1 MIKILELPLEEDL
14 APLYQYLRSHNVP
27 IRIIEASGRQEVWV
41 ADEQLRDLTL
51 ELYQRY
57 RQDPQVRAGLSQWQS
72 QTDAAM
78 RDRPSPWAQ
87 RLISLARAPVV
98 WAGLL
103 GMALVAVLLDLG
115 GLAMAVVPKLFFADL
130 TLSDY
135 ATLDARLAMLK
146 YTLAQGEWWRL
157 LTPVFLHSGPTHLI
171 FNALWYWYLGVRVE
185 RLMGTGTML
194 ALVLVTGIGSN
205 LAQYLETGPAFGG
218 MSGVVYGLFGYVGWR
233 MFFAPRPGLTM
244 PPAILVFALVW
255 LLLGY
260 TGIPLMLGMGKM
272 ANTAHL
278 SGLLLGILI
287 AWLSAG
293 HKKMAS

>member
-57 RQDPQVRAGLSQWQS
+57 RQDPQVRAGLNQWQAEDNIARQQHQAPGARLLS
-72 QTDAAM
+72 I
-78 RDRPSPWAQ
+78 AQ
-87 RLISLARAPVV
+87 APVV
-98 WAGLL
+98 WGGLL
-103 GMALVAVLLDLG
+103 GMVLVA
-115 GLAMAVVPKLFFADL
+115 GLAYLGWTGVALLSKLFFTDL

-135 ATLDARLAMLK
+135 ATLDTRLTILEQ
-146 YTLAQGEWWRL
+146 TLARGEWWRL
-157 LTPVFLHSGPTHLI
+157 LTPIFLHAGAMHLI

-185 RLMGTGTML
+185 RVMGTRTML
-194 ALVLVTGIGSN
+194 LLVLLTGVGAN
-205 LAQYLETGPAFGG
+205 LAQYLVSGPGFGG

-233 MFFAPRPGLTM
+233 MFFAPRPGLIM

-260 TGIPLMLGMGKM
+260 TGIPLLLGQGQM

-278 SGLLLGILI
+278 AGLLLGILM
-287 AWLSAG
+287 AWLESRLTRRA
-293 HKKMAS
+293 

>member
-1 MIKILELPLEEDL
+1 MIKILELSLDEDL

-57 RQDPQVRAGLSQWQS
+57 RQDPQVRLGLDHWQAQDEEARQAARVRQIDFS
-72 QTDAAM
+72 QT
-78 RDRPSPWAQ
+78 
-87 RLISLARAPVV
+87 PVV
-98 WAGLL
+98 WGGLL
-103 GMALVAVLLDLG
+103 GMGLVAALSYLG
-115 GLAMAVVPKLFFADL
+115 WFGLVILTKLFFTDL

-135 ATLDARLAMLK
+135 ATLDARLAILQQ
-146 YTLAQGEWWRL
+146 TLAQGEWWRL
-157 LTPVFLHSGPTHLI
+157 LTPIFLHAGPLHLI
-171 FNALWYWYLGVRVE
+171 FNGLWYWYLGIRVE
-185 RLMGTGTML
+185 RVMGIRTML
-194 ALVLVTGIGSN
+194 VLVLVTGIGAN
-205 LAQYLETGPAFGG
+205 LAQYLVSGPAFGG
-218 MSGVVYGLFGYVGWR
+218 MSGVVYGLFGYVGWS

-260 TGIPLMLGMGKM
+260 TGIPLLLGQGEM

-278 SGLLLGILI
+278 AGLLLGILV
-287 AWLSAG
+287 AWLGRHSARE
-293 HKKMAS
+293 S

>member
-1 MIKILELPLEEDL
+1 VIKILELPLDEDL

-57 RQDPQVRAGLSQWQS
+57 RQDPQVRAGLNQWQAEGGDS
-72 QTDAAM
+72 RQQRHAPGERLLGMAQT
-78 RDRPSPWAQ
+78 
-87 RLISLARAPVV
+87 PVV
-98 WAGLL
+98 WAGLAGMLLIIGLVYL
-103 GMALVAVLLDLG
+103 GWPGISILS
-115 GLAMAVVPKLFFADL
+115 KLFFTDP

-135 ATLDARLAMLK
+135 ATLDTRLAMLEL
-146 YTLAQGEWWRL
+146 TLARGEWWRL
-157 LTPVFLHSGPTHLI
+157 LTPIFLHAGAMHLI

-185 RLMGTGTML
+185 RVMGTKTML
-194 ALVLVTGIGSN
+194 GLVLLTGVGAN
-205 LAQYLETGPAFGG
+205 LAQYLVSGPGFGG

-255 LLLGY
+255 LLIGF
-260 TGIPLMLGMGKM
+260 TGISMLLVQGQM

-278 SGLLLGILI
+278 VGLLLGIL
-287 AWLSAG
+287 
-293 HKKMAS
+293 MAALGSRFGRQV